1 MSTAEIIK
9 CQSSDIIKYL
19 SVISTASRSCNY
31 PPIFSYILKYFQIF
45 ICSTN
50 RTNLTQ
56 LPQRNVPTR
65 PLHTHR
71 LLGHFHLPICNLS
84 GTIIFY
90 LTAIF
95 GRSWTLKMKTI
106 ISVKILCCH
115 ISGNL
120 LLLHPEKPVQ
130 VLVGTLPGLD
140 DCLCHRINVRFKH
153 FPFPHW
159 DF

>member
-19 SVISTASRSCNY
+19 SAISTASRSCNY

-95 GRSWTLKMKTI
+95 GRSWTLKIKTI
-106 ISVKILCCH
+106 FCVKSYVVTSQAIYFFF
-115 ISGNL
+115 IRKN
-120 LLLHPEKPVQ
+120 PFKFWW
-130 VLVGTLPGLD
+130 GL
-140 DCLCHRINVRFKH
+140 FQAWMTA
-153 FPFPHW
+153 FATAST
-159 DF
+159 